1 MIIMLPKL
9 WLQLSILLDH
19 DDDDKRHPNRNAMK
33 IANIIHNER
42 DNEFH
47 S

>member
-1 MIIMLPKL
+1 MLPKL

-19 DDDDKRHPNRNAMK
+19 VDDDEYHSNRNAMK
-33 IANIIHNER
+33 ITNIMHNER
-42 DNEFH
+42 DDEFH

>member
-1 MIIMLPKL
+1 MVIMLPKL
-9 WLQLSILLDH
+9 WLQLSILVDH
-19 DDDDKRHPNRNAMK
+19 VDNDEHHPNRNDMK
-33 IANIIHNER
+33 ITNIIYNER